1 MTAPPPRIAHLD
13 MDAFFAS
20 VELQQYP
27 ELIGQP
33 VVVGGD
39 ASFAP
44 ELQPDGSRRFA
55 RLKSYGGRGVVTTST
70 YAARALG
77 VFSGMGLMKAA
88 TLAPEAFLLPGRHDL
103 YRDYSRRFKAA
114 VRAITPRIEDRG
126 IDEIYIDLNPH
137 AEEVLLLAQRLKAAV
152 FAATGL
158 TCSVGIA
165 ANKLLA
171 KIASDLDKPD
181 GITLLS
187 AEDLER
193 RVWPLAPRKV
203 NGIGPK
209 AAARLERMG
218 ITTIGQL
225 AATPVHDLIAQFGAR
240 YGLWLSR
247 AAQGQDERPVTPFR
261 EPKSFS
267 RETTFAQD
275 LHVRQDRTTLS
286 RHFNELCARVAA
298 DLQRKGYC
306 CRTVGVK
313 LRFADFHAV
322 TRALTLPSS
331 HAAIA
336 DADTIRRV
344 AGECLKRISF
354 TQRIRLLGVRC
365 GGLEKAGTTV
375 FKTLR
380 QRDLFAWSES
390 MD

>member
-1 MTAPPPRIAHLD
+1 MTVTPPRIAHLD

-39 ASFAP
+39 ARFTP
-44 ELQPDGSRRFA
+44 EVRPDGSRRFA
-55 RLKSYGGRGVVTTST
+55 RLKSYSGRGVVTTST
-70 YAARALG
+70 YEARALG

-88 TLAPEAFLLPGRHDL
+88 TLAPEAFLLPSRHDL

-114 VRAITPRIEDRG
+114 VTAITPQIEDRG

-137 AEEVLLLAQRLKAAV
+137 PEDVLLLAQRLKAAV
-152 FAATGL
+152 SAATGL
-158 TCSVGIA
+158 TCSIGIA

-171 KIASDLDKPD
+171 KIASDLEKPD
-181 GITLLS
+181 GITLLT

-193 RVWPLAPRKV
+193 RIWPLAPRKV

-218 ITTIGQL
+218 ITTLGQL
-225 AATPVHDLIAQFGAR
+225 AATPVHRLVEVFGAR
-240 YGLWLSR
+240 YGLWLAR
-247 AAQGQDERPVTPFR
+247 AAQGQDERPVTRFR

-267 RETTFAQD
+267 RETTFAED
-275 LHVRQDRTTLS
+275 LHVRRDKAALS
-286 RHFNELCARVAA
+286 RHFSELCARVAA
-298 DLQRKGYC
+298 DLQRKGYR

-313 LRFADFHAV
+313 LRFADFHIL
-322 TRALTLPSS
+322 TRALTLPSN

-336 DADTIRRV
+336 DAAAIRQL
-344 AGECLKRISF
+344 AGECLKRVAF

-365 GGLEKAGTTV
+365 GGLEKAETTASES
-375 FKTLR
+375 TR
-380 QRDLFAWSES
+380 QGELFA
-390 MD
+390 